1 MILKQAEAK
10 NDEIRAAEDEKKKVL
25 TITLSVIYTL
35 LSKCFLRTAAGAA
48 EEEGKGKSKK
58 SGRQGL
64 RLGGRLRGPRRCQ
77 PGDHPRQ
84 QQQVCLRLWR
94 ISFHFPYLCH
104 DFLSHGTNSSK
115 LAAMGSSSSGSAGAS
130 NDSAKAGTKAVI
142 EVVDPEQRKI
152 LEAERMAQQLI
163 EVRRALF
170 LAYVY
175 MWVCMYVACVN
186 HRHGVV
192 TTYYC

>member
-35 LSKCFLRTAAGAA
+35 SSKCFLRTAAGAA

-84 QQQVCLRLWR
+84 QQQVCLRL
-94 ISFHFPYLCH
+94 
-104 DFLSHGTNSSK
+104 
-115 LAAMGSSSSGSAGAS
+115 
-130 NDSAKAGTKAVI
+130 
-142 EVVDPEQRKI
+142 
-152 LEAERMAQQLI
+152 
-163 EVRRALF
+163 
-170 LAYVY
+170 
-175 MWVCMYVACVN
+175 
-186 HRHGVV
+186 
-192 TTYYC
+192 